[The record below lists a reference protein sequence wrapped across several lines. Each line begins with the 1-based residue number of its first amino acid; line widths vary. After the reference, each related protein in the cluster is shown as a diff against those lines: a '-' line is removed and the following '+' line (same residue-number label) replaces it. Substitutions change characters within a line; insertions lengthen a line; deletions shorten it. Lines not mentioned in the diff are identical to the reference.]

1 MACDFDENIFFV
13 LTSVEVRLRAST
25 NNNFSSSS
33 PHSRMYS
40 SIETPSS
47 SSQTH
52 QNQYQ
57 YHLNAFNIHSTANTK
72 TSATGATTLAI
83 GSAISIVRPSTLPS
97 TDALPKQS
105 STNSNRNKTC
115 SYGAYKSTCSNN
127 NLEKVK
133 NSIRTM
139 TTTATKLNEKM

>member
-1 MACDFDENIFFV
+1 MF
-13 LTSVEVRLRAST
+13 
-25 NNNFSSSS
+25 
-33 PHSRMYS
+33 S

-57 YHLNAFNIHSTANTK
+57 YHLNAFNTHSTANTK

-83 GSAISIVRPSTLPS
+83 GSAKSIVRPSTE
-97 TDALPKQS
+97 ALTKQS

-139 TTTATKLNEKM
+139 TTTSTKLNEKM